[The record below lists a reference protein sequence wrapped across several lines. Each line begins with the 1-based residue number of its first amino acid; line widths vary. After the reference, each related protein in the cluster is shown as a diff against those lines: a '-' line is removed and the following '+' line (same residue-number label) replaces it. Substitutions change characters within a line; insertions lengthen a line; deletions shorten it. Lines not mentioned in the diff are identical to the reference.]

1 MDHHMYSHSVLIYCN
16 LGLALILEILAQE
29 ILSALQVKQEWHWT
43 VGGVW

>member
-1 MDHHMYSHSVLIYCN
+1 MYSPGVLIYCN
-16 LGLALILEILAQE
+16 LSFALILEILAQE